1 MDATVNYYSLLGIDR
16 RATTE
21 EIKRAYRKMV
31 FQYHP
36 DRNPNDD
43 GAADKLKQILEGYS
57 VLSDDHKRALYDQA
71 TKDTFEK
78 EPSPQDGPVHEEP
91 FKEKSATGF
100 NTSQQFQQ
108 GAGGQPRCP
117 SCSVVG
123 IDHIVSRKGGA
134 GTSKGKQFVLSPF
147 NIIYCSA
154 CGHVYGVTGQSG

>member
-1 MDATVNYYSLLGIDR
+1 MDVTVNYYSLLGIDR
-16 RATTE
+16 RATADE
-21 EIKRAYRKMV
+21 VKRAYRKMV

-57 VLSDDHKRALYDQA
+57 VLSDDHKRALYDEA
-71 TKDTFEK
+71 TKDAFE
-78 EPSPQDGPVHEEP
+78 EGRSPQEGAVDEEP
-91 FKEKSATGF
+91 VKENSAAGF

-108 GAGGQPRCP
+108 RAEGQPRCP
-117 SCSVVG
+117 GCSAVG
-123 IDHIVSRKGGA
+123 IDQIVSRKGGA

-147 NIIYCSA
+147 NIIYCSE